1 MNKDDTPII
10 VKVEEE
16 EEYEQ
21 LIEREKKAK
30 YGTLFYTCF
39 YLLIILAVAFVIY
52 LFITVVK

>member
-1 MNKDDTPII
+1 MEKDDTPII

-21 LIEREKKAK
+21 LIERENKAK

-39 YLLIILAVAFVIY
+39 YLLIILGATFVIY
-52 LFITVVK
+52 LFVTVIK

>member
-1 MNKDDTPII
+1 MEKDDTPII
-10 VKVEEE
+10 VKVEE

-52 LFITVVK
+52 LFVTVVK

>member
-1 MNKDDTPII
+1 MEKDDTPII
-10 VKVEEE
+10 VKVEE

-39 YLLIILAVAFVIY
+39 YLLIVLAVAFIIY
-52 LFITVVK
+52 LFVTVVK

>member
-10 VKVEEE
+10 VKVQEE

-21 LIEREKKAK
+21 LIERENKAK

-39 YLLIILAVAFVIY
+39 YLLIVLAVAFIIY
-52 LFITVVK
+52 LFVTVVK

>member
-1 MNKDDTPII
+1 MEKDDTPII
-10 VKVEEE
+10 VKVEE

-39 YLLIILAVAFVIY
+39 YLLIVLAVALVIY
-52 LFITVVK
+52 LFVTVVK